1 MLNLGRVP
9 AARSLPPGPREAL
22 RTLLEEVVSTTP
34 RRRRWWFSRSMVLVV
49 TGTAVLGG
57 AAAAG
62 ALVAARPATDKK
74 VVRCYSVAVL
84 EGGNFAG
91 VTVARGGDPGA
102 IPIEDALATCA
113 ELWRQGVVVAGVA
126 SAQDP
131 GIGVDAPVPEL
142 AACTLESGVAA
153 VFPGDAGTCGRLG
166 LPDLLAG

>member
-9 AARSLPPGPREAL
+9 AARSLPPGQREAL
-22 RTLLEEVVSTTP
+22 RTLLEDVVSTTP

-49 TGTAVLGG
+49 TGTAVL
-57 AAAAG
+57 
-62 ALVAARPATDKK
+62 
-74 VVRCYSVAVL
+74 
-84 EGGNFAG
+84 GGNFAG

-131 GIGVDAPVPEL
+131 GI
-142 AACTLESGVAA
+142 
-153 VFPGDAGTCGRLG
+153 
-166 LPDLLAG
+166 